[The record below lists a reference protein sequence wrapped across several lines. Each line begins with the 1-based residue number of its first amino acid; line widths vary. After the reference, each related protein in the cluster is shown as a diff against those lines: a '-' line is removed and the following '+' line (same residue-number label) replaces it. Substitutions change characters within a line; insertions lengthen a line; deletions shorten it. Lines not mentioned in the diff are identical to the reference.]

1 MLLFFCRYLVNASLS
16 FQHQLLRWFVS
27 VLFLS
32 KRRRTFFSSNFAP
45 VNLSS
50 FVFHISNRIDDDKQ
64 IIFLKYG
71 CGQMRAFSLP
81 STLRIRIAFHFCC
94 CLQVL
99 FSLQMQWIWNCKP
112 IKDKLYF
119 ITRTHKTKSIESFVV
134 NVLVRFA
141 RRLHLIFSFRRNSSW
156 DLLIQC
162 IHWHP
167 SYTWISFLFSE
178 FSHLFDSNPIFPLQ
192 YQSILRNCIFFQS
205 SWLFLGIFYQ
215 TPPPPPPSLLSSPI
229 ITINYAEM
237 SSIELVLYKC
247 KRNVKRW
254 KRCSSALHC
263 VCHVCSCSMF
273 MFLSFAIGY
282 FILH

>member
-1 MLLFFCRYLVNASLS
+1 
-16 FQHQLLRWFVS
+16 
-27 VLFLS
+27 
-32 KRRRTFFSSNFAP
+32 
-45 VNLSS
+45 
-50 FVFHISNRIDDDKQ
+50 
-64 IIFLKYG
+64 
-71 CGQMRAFSLP
+71 MRAFSLP

-215 TPPPPPPSLLSSPI
+215 TPPPPPPLSPLVS
-229 ITINYAEM
+229 NYHHKLCWN
-237 SSIELVLYKC
+237 ELNRTCSVQVQAKC
-247 KRNVKRW
+247 KALKALLISFTLCLPCVFLFNVHVLEFCHRLFYTTLKYSSSRKYFCRFW
-254 KRCSSALHC
+254 LCHSSMLRFNIFSLYLKHLIFHVWDDIWEGVRCSLA
-263 VCHVCSCSMF
+263 
-273 MFLSFAIGY
+273 
-282 FILH
+282 FIS